1 MRKMLIILL
10 VALLAACSPS
20 LRLQSSQTAA
30 TDTVTVTEQV
40 RDTVVVLERDQ
51 SMIRA
56 LLECDSV
63 GQVQMRKLL
72 EYQARN
78 RLKPPDIEVHNNVLT
93 ATAQAD
99 SMAIY
104 LTLKDRIERHT
115 STHKELQVVE
125 VNRLNTW
132 QRTWMRIGQVSA
144 LLLILFGVFKTRKL
158 LKI

>member
-1 MRKMLIILL
+1 MQDFCEFPESALQVLVYNLPYRLPDTGMVADKLALWNCYMR
-10 VALLAACSPS
+10 
-20 LRLQSSQTAA
+20 RL
-30 TDTVTVTEQV
+30 
-40 RDTVVVLERDQ
+40 
-51 SMIRA
+51 M
-56 LLECDSV
+56 
-63 GQVQMRKLL
+63 
-72 EYQARN
+72 EYQAGN
-78 RLKPPDIEVHNNVLT
+78 RLKPPDIEVRDNVLT

-115 STHKELQVVE
+115 STRKEFQVVE

-144 LLLILFGVFKTRKL
+144 VSLILFGVYKTRKL

>member
-1 MRKMLIILL
+1 M
-10 VALLAACSPS
+10 
-20 LRLQSSQTAA
+20 
-30 TDTVTVTEQV
+30 
-40 RDTVVVLERDQ
+40 
-51 SMIRA
+51 
-56 LLECDSV
+56 

-72 EYQARN
+72 EYQAGN
-78 RLKPPDIEVHNNVLT
+78 RLKPPDIEVRDNVLT

-144 LLLILFGVFKTRKL
+144 LLLILFAVFKTRKL

>member
-1 MRKMLIILL
+1 M
-10 VALLAACSPS
+10 
-20 LRLQSSQTAA
+20 
-30 TDTVTVTEQV
+30 
-40 RDTVVVLERDQ
+40 
-51 SMIRA
+51 
-56 LLECDSV
+56 
-63 GQVQMRKLL
+63 
-72 EYQARN
+72 EYQAGN
-78 RLKPPDIEVHNNVLT
+78 RLRPPDIEVRNNVLT

-115 STHKELQVVE
+115 STRKELQIVE

-132 QRTWMRIGQVSA
+132 QRTWICVGQISA

>member
-10 VALLAACSPS
+10 AALLAACSPS
-20 LRLQSSQTAA
+20 LKLQSSQTEV

-51 SMIRA
+51 SMLRA

-63 GQVQMRKLL
+63 GQVQMRRLM
-72 EYQARN
+72 EYQAGN
-78 RLKPPDIEVHNNVLT
+78 RLRPPDIEVRDNVLT

-115 STHKELQVVE
+115 STRKEFQVVE
-125 VNRLNTW
+125 VNRQNTW

-144 LLLILFGVFKTRKL
+144 VSLILFGVYKTRKL

>member
-10 VALLAACSPS
+10 AALLATCSPS
-20 LRLQSSQTAA
+20 LKLQSSQTEA

-51 SMIRA
+51 SMLRA

-63 GQVQMRKLL
+63 GQVQMRRLM
-72 EYQARN
+72 EYQAGN
-78 RLKPPDIEVHNNVLT
+78 RLKPPDIEVRDNVLT

-115 STHKELQVVE
+115 STRKEFQVVE

-144 LLLILFGVFKTRKL
+144 VSLILFGVYKTRKL

>member
-1 MRKMLIILL
+1 MRKMLVILL
-10 VALLAACSPS
+10 VVFLAACSPG
-20 LRLQSSQTAA
+20 LRLQTSQNTT

-40 RDTVVVLERDQ
+40 RDTVVVVQRDQ

-56 LLECDSV
+56 LLECDSL
-63 GQVQMRKLL
+63 GQVQMRRLL
-72 EYQARN
+72 EYQAGS
-78 RLKPPDIEVHNNVLT
+78 RLKPPDIQLRDNVLT

-115 STHKELQVVE
+115 SARKELQIVE

-144 LLLILFGVFKTRKL
+144 VLLILCGAFKTRKL